1 MRGYIEIYL
10 KEQDLQF
17 IKDILD
23 DSSSTNGERRRAQL
37 LLALYSN
44 KIENLG
50 LSDYQIAKAANVNK
64 MTITRLKKKL
74 QETNSIGKTIKRKNY
89 EENTKRNK
97 PSLINRNY
105 IMMIKSSTPP
115 EGKNHWTYRLIS
127 EHYNKKYP
135 TKSIS
140 HTAVAKVIKELS
152 I

>member
-1 MRGYIEIYL
+1 
-10 KEQDLQF
+10 
-17 IKDILD
+17 LD
-23 DSSSTNGERRRAQL
+23 DNSSTNGEKRRAKL

-64 MTITRLKKKL
+64 MTITRIKMKL

-115 EGKNHWTYRLIS
+115 EGKNRWTCRLIS